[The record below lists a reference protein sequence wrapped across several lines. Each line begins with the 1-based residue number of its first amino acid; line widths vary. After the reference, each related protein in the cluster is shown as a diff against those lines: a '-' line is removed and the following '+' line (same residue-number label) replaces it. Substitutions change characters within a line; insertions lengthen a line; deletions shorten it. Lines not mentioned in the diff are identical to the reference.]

1 MDAEESDHLFSIGI
15 MQDKKG
21 LARKY
26 TPLVNYLKNYGISV
40 KLVGFHSYRD
50 AAIKFKN
57 GKIDAMFAG
66 SGVAGAMIIKK
77 LAYPLVRPVHDGNWS
92 TYWAVV
98 IVPESTTDFK
108 MTPEYMRPKRIICSA
123 LASSGEFFCRAFLG
137 ESQKL
142 LIAGNH
148 GNAIAALSRGAADIA
163 VVKNRVWDQIKEE
176 YPNLK
181 KVAQDYGQN
190 PDSTL
195 IFSVNVNRDLVKKVK
210 DALLNLK
217 ECKSID
223 AEALKKRLG
232 ICGYIVT
239 EKKDFKHTLSL
250 LKKAGVD
257 KDFKF

>member
-1 MDAEESDHLFSIGI
+1 MNRWCYPKYFRRRINRFHLLSIGI

-123 LASSGEFFCRAFLG
+123 LASSGEFFCR
-137 ESQKL
+137 
-142 LIAGNH
+142 
-148 GNAIAALSRGAADIA
+148 
-163 VVKNRVWDQIKEE
+163 
-176 YPNLK
+176 
-181 KVAQDYGQN
+181 
-190 PDSTL
+190 TL
-195 IFSVNVNRDLVKKVK
+195 YSVRFY
-210 DALLNLK
+210 
-217 ECKSID
+217 SF
-223 AEALKKRLG
+223 
-232 ICGYIVT
+232 YIVFFNSFS
-239 EKKDFKHTLSL
+239 KQIYRRSVCDY
-250 LKKAGVD
+250 
-257 KDFKF
+257 